1 MESISPSS
9 IKFGKKDFVGK
20 FEGVFLDNYDVL
32 RQLGKGGY
40 GKVYEVMNKKT
51 KEIRACKHLSKLSI
65 KNLEKFQREVEILRK
80 ADHPNIIK
88 LYEIFE
94 SRHSI
99 YLIMEECKGGEVF
112 DRIID
117 HIQKKEMYSEK
128 HAANILR
135 QMISAVEYCHNN
147 GIAHRD
153 LKPENLLYLNPGP
166 EENNPIKVIDFG
178 LSQVISPDKKL
189 KTKVGTAY
197 YVSPEILQGSYSEK
211 CDIWSA
217 GVILYI
223 LLSGDPPFN
232 GPSDIAIYKKIA
244 QMKYD
249 FPEKKW
255 ANISDEAK
263 DLIKHM
269 IAPEFERYTARQVM
283 EHPWMQTENDNL
295 LSLDFDPT
303 FLVNYAR
310 SNPFKK
316 MTLLFIASR
325 LDDNEINNLKKIFE
339 AFNVQNDGQISYDEL
354 KRGLRELKCEKFT
367 DEELCELFKSIDVD
381 KNGRIDYTEFLAASM
396 QKKFYL
402 KEERLYEAFSAFD
415 KDGCGKITKEELM
428 EVLNAEPEQEPEIE
442 NIIKAADKNGEGSI
456 NYKEFLEMMGYDD
469 Q

>member
-1 MESISPSS
+1 MEDLSTS

-20 FEGVFLDNYDVL
+20 FEGVFLDNYDVI

-40 GKVYEVMNKKT
+40 AKVYEVQNKKT

-65 KNLEKFQREVEILRK
+65 KNIEKFEREIDILRK

-94 SRHSI
+94 SRHSF

-112 DRIID
+112 DRIIE
-117 HIQKKEMYSEK
+117 HIQSKEMYSEK
-128 HAANILR
+128 DAANILR
-135 QMISAVEYCHNN
+135 QVLSAVEYCHNN

-153 LKPENLLYLNPGP
+153 LKPENLLYLNQGP
-166 EENNPIKVIDFG
+166 EEKNPIKVIDFG

-197 YVSPEILQGSYSEK
+197 YVSPEILRGSYSEK

-232 GPSDIAIYKKIA
+232 GPSDISIYKKI
-244 QMKYD
+244 MEMTFD

-255 ANISDEAK
+255 ANISNEAK

-269 IAPEFERYTARQVM
+269 ISPENERFSARQVM
-283 EHPWMQTENDNL
+283 EHPWMQTCNDNL
-295 LSLDFDPT
+295 INLDFDPT

-325 LDDNEINNLKKIFE
+325 LDENEINHLKQIFE
-339 AFNVQNDGQISYDEL
+339 AFNIQKDGQISYEEL
-354 KRGLRELKCEKFT
+354 KRGLRELKCERIN
-367 DEELCELFKSIDVD
+367 DEELCELFKLIDVD
-381 KNGRIDYTEFLAASM
+381 QNGKIDYTEFIAATL
-396 QKKFYL
+396 QKKEHLKDYL
-402 KEERLYEAFSAFD
+402 KLLVCLIRMDVER
-415 KDGCGKITKEELM
+415 
-428 EVLNAEPEQEPEIE
+428 
-442 NIIKAADKNGEGSI
+442 
-456 NYKEFLEMMGYDD
+456 
-469 Q
+469 